1 MPKQTIFI
9 RGHALPAAVEVEI
22 TESPLVGDLLA
33 LITKAGIA
41 VDGETAIFID
51 DAEVL
56 HDLTPAA
63 PLVGIKHGSHIH
75 VTKCKKVEVTV
86 NYLNETATHKFA
98 PGARVRRVKA
108 WAVDKFKLTPH
119 DAAEHV
125 LPMCGTTPR
134 PASDTPLNELTDG
147 KTCAVCFDLVPEKRV
162 EG

>member
-22 TESPLVGDLLA
+22 AEAALMGDLLA

-41 VDGETAIFID
+41 VDNETAIFID
-51 DAEVL
+51 EAEMP

-63 PLVGIKHGSHIH
+63 PVAGIKHGSHVH
-75 VTKCKKVEVTV
+75 VTKCKKIDVTV
-86 NYLNETATHKFA
+86 NYLDGTATHKFA

-108 WAVDKFKLTPH
+108 WAVDKFNLTPH

-125 LPMCGTTPR
+125 LQMCGTTRR

-147 KTCAVCFDLVPEKRV
+147 KTCAICFDLVPEKRV